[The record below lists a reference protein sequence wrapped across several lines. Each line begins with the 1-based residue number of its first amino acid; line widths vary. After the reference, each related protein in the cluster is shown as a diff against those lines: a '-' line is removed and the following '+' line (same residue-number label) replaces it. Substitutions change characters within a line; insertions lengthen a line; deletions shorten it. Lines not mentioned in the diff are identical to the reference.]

1 MAKRRKTNEELL
13 MVPFLDILCSLI
25 GVLVLIIVVLTVA
38 QTQQVKGR
46 PQEEVQRAI
55 DYQKMRK
62 ELETSQSASSVA
74 KRTLEELEKVKAED
88 QSTVERAAKLRMIL
102 NPDKNGKTPDQLN
115 ADMLKELDNL
125 LLEMAGFD
133 RQDPQLKQQLAALE
147 QELQRRQIS
156 KDKLVAP
163 VIVQPG
169 GTALNRDAKVFF
181 VEASGP
187 SLTIFWNQTQR
198 TILSSAD
205 EVVAA
210 DAAYN
215 DFLKRVSTTPA
226 AKIIFLIRDDG
237 MGTYNK
243 GAGWAQMTYGFKVGQ
258 IARLPIPGRGPI
270 DLGLFKEHLGTMPP
284 TAGAKVEEGEKP
296 VPRPSAPAPAPA
308 AGPPKAPPPA
318 TGKPAAKTPAP
329 ANP

>member
-1 MAKRRKTNEELL
+1 MAKRRKMSEELL

-25 GVLVLIIVVLTVA
+25 GVLVLIIVVLTVS
-38 QTQQVKGR
+38 QTLQVKGR
-46 PQEEVQRAI
+46 PQEEVQRSI
-55 DYQKMRK
+55 DYQQMRK

-88 QSTVERAAKLRMIL
+88 QTAVERAAKLRMIL

-133 RQDPQLKQQLAALE
+133 RQDQELKQQLAALE
-147 QELQRRQIS
+147 QELQRRQIP

-163 VIVQPG
+163 VIVQPS
-169 GTALNRDAKVFF
+169 GTSLNRDAKVFF
-181 VEASGP
+181 VEATGP
-187 SLTIFWNQTQR
+187 SLTIFWNQKQR
-198 TILSSAD
+198 TLVSSAD

-215 DFLKRVSTTPA
+215 DFLKRVSAIPGS
-226 AKIIFLIRDDG
+226 KIIFLIRDDG

-243 GAGWAQMTYGFKVGQ
+243 GAGWAQMTYGFKIDQ

-270 DLGLFKEHLGTMPP
+270 DLGLFKEHLGTLPP
-284 TAGAKVEEGEKP
+284 TAGAKVDEVEK
-296 VPRPSAPAPAPA
+296 VPA
-308 AGPPKAPPPA
+308 AATPA
-318 TGKPAAKTPAP
+318 TPAP
-329 ANP
+329 ASPAPAKTTRPAVGTPSAKP